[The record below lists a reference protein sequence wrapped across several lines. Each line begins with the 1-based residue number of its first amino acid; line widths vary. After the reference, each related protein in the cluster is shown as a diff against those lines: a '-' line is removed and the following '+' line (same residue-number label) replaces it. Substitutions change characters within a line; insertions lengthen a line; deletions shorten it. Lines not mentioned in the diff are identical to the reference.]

1 MSNPIDQI
9 KVLFSKE
16 LKDWKTKGS
25 HFYIESLSK
34 IPGTTLV
41 VMGAFWVDCVGD
53 STCEV
58 AGIYNLKP
66 VMTQECEPAAN
77 MTVTSHVYDIIDS
90 QKEAAILVVA
100 RNGED
105 DLCIT
110 MYKV

>member
-1 MSNPIDQI
+1 MSNIIDQI
-9 KVLFSKE
+9 KELFSKE
-16 LKDWKTKGS
+16 LKQWKTKGS
-25 HFYIESLSK
+25 HFYMEPLIQ

-41 VMGAFWVDCVGD
+41 VMGSCWVDCVGD
-53 STCEV
+53 SSCEV

-77 MTVTSHVYDIIDS
+77 MTVTCHVYDIIDP

-110 MYKV
+110 MYKG